1 MDGTPQA
8 VLRRSIISG
17 SIAGLG
23 VMATAATAGRREAGS
38 WAAPFNGTSHIL
50 WGDQQAA
57 AVNHPTTRHTLP
69 GVLLTH
75 ASAVFWAVL
84 YEQFFGSR
92 RWNGSREI
100 PLWKPL
106 LGGAA
111 IASLAYVTDYHLVPK
126 RLTPGYELHVS
137 GKSLAT
143 IFGVLALGL
152 AARDIVSA
160 LRQSRRPA

>member
-1 MDGTPQA
+1 MDVTPQA
-8 VLRRSIISG
+8 VLRRSVISG

-23 VMATAATAGRREAGS
+23 VMATAATAGMRETGS

-57 AVNHPTTRHTLP
+57 AVGHPTARHTLT
-69 GVLLTH
+69 GVVLTH

-84 YEQFFGSR
+84 YEQFFGSKR
-92 RWNGSREI
+92 SNGTHDI

-111 IASLAYVTDYHLVPK
+111 IASLAYVTDYHLMPK

-137 GKSLAT
+137 GKSLAA

-152 AARDIVSA
+152 AARDIMSS
-160 LRQSRRPA
+160 LGQSRRSD